1 MNELHISTGAV
12 RLDII
17 RDGENVGVFKFN
29 PKDISEAQ
37 RYSEVVTE
45 MENKRVKYLEKAKT
59 LDAENDIK
67 AKIDFLAEYVKEMRN
82 DIDKIYGEGTSNL
95 AFGDTLDIDM
105 FFDFIEGLAPY
116 YKKASSERTAKYK
129 NKSSKQS

>member
-1 MNELHISTGAV
+1 MNELHISTGSV

-45 MENKRVKYLEKAKT
+45 MEKKRVTYLEKA
-59 LDAENDIK
+59 
-67 AKIDFLAEYVKEMRN
+67 
-82 DIDKIYGEGTSNL
+82 
-95 AFGDTLDIDM
+95 
-105 FFDFIEGLAPY
+105 
-116 YKKASSERTAKYK
+116 
-129 NKSSKQS
+129 

>member
-1 MNELHISTGAV
+1 MSELHISTGAV

-17 RDGENVGVFKFN
+17 RDGENVGVFRFN
-29 PKDISEAQ
+29 PKDIAEAQ

-45 MENKRVKYLEKAKT
+45 MEAKRVEYLQKAREI
-59 LDAENDIK
+59 DAENDVK
-67 AKIDFLAEYVKEMRN
+67 KKIDFLVGFVQDMRA
-82 DIDKIYGEGTSNL
+82 DIDKIYGEGTSDL

-129 NKSSKQS
+129 KKASK

>member
-1 MNELHISTGAV
+1 MDEIRISSGAKSV
-12 RLDII
+12 NIV
-17 RDGENVGVFKFN
+17 RDGEIVGVFTFN
-29 PKDISEAQ
+29 PKNLAEAQ
-37 RYSEVVTE
+37 RYTEVVSE
-45 MENKRVKYLEKAKT
+45 MEKKRVEYLERAKT

-67 AKIDFLAEYVKEMRN
+67 GKIDFLIEYVKEMRN

-95 AFGDTLDIDM
+95 GFGDTLDIDM

>member
-17 RDGENVGVFKFN
+17 RDDENVGVFKFN
-29 PKDISEAQ
+29 PKNLAEAQ
-37 RYSEVVTE
+37 RYAEVVSE
-45 MENKRVKYLEKAKT
+45 MEKKKVEYLEKAKT
-59 LDAENDIK
+59 LDAENDTK
-67 AKIDFLAEYVKEMRN
+67 GKIDFLIEYVKEMRN
-82 DIDKIYGEGTSNL
+82 DIDKIYGEGTSDL
-95 AFGDTLDIDM
+95 VFGDTLDIDM